1 MYSYLPR
8 KDGKGCALGEPYGFF
23 CPTGAFSYSTK
34 AVEIGQK
41 AEKYD
46 IVHQRTILH
55 YIPKCYDSILVCA
68 L

>member
-1 MYSYLPR
+1 M
-8 KDGKGCALGEPYGFF
+8 GF
-23 CPTGAFSYSTK
+23 PGAFSYSTK

>member
-8 KDGKGCALGEPYGFF
+8 KDGRGGALGEPYGFF
-23 CPTGAFSYSTK
+23 CPTGAFLYSTK